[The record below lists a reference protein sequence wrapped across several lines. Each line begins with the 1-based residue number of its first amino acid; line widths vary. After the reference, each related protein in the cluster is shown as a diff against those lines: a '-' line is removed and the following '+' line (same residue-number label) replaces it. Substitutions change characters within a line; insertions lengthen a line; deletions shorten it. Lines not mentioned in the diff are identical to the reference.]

1 MVVVPGGNQK
11 GFESALGQ
19 EKYAAAGQVTYLIA
33 FKSGVVRL
41 VDQYWVSGNTLYYLT
56 ADHER
61 RAAPVASVDRALS
74 VRLNSERNV
83 DFNLPEGEPR
93 ANVRARVVRHTAS
106 VVRKQCCCV
115 SK

>member
-11 GFESALGQ
+11 GFEPALGQ
-19 EKYAAAGQVTYLIA
+19 QGYAAAGQVTYLIA

-56 ADHER
+56 GDHER
-61 RAAPVASVDRALS
+61 RAAPLASVDRALS

-83 DFNLPEGEPR
+83 DFNLPEENQKQTYDACRPPYCERG
-93 ANVRARVVRHTAS
+93 AKAMLLRV
-106 VVRKQCCCV
+106 
-115 SK
+115 